1 MYIGGVQRYQM
12 MMSDSALWTGFPFRD
27 DDVVISPP
35 AKCGTSW
42 MQMLCALLVFNSIR
56 FPRRLTEISPWLD
69 NITYDFAETLGVL
82 QAQRHR
88 RFIKTHT
95 PLDGLPFARGVT
107 YLCVG
112 RDPRDVGISFDHA
125 LANISDQT
133 RAALT
138 VKKGIDRSAMPPP
151 PEDLSERFWLWAEGE
166 FVNGPTGVGS
176 LANMIQH
183 LQTFW
188 DRRNEPQVALFHY
201 HDLLTDLPGQLQ
213 RLAEV
218 LGIDLPTARIEQL
231 AAAATF
237 DKVRQRA
244 DELAPGVDSGLWRDN
259 HAFFHAGTS
268 GQWKTLL
275 DRHDLD
281 RFGNRL
287 AELTSPDLI
296 EWLYT
301 GWLHQPAA
309 Q

>member
-1 MYIGGVQRYQM
+1 
-12 MMSDSALWTGFPFRD
+12 MSDSALWNGFPFRD

-42 MQMLCALLVFNSIR
+42 MQMLCALLVFNSTR
-56 FPRRLTEISPWLD
+56 FTRRLTEISPWLD
-69 NITYDFAETLGVL
+69 NITYDFAETLAAL
-82 QAQRHR
+82 QAQPHR

-95 PLDGLPFARGVT
+95 PLDGLPFVETVT

-112 RDPRDVGISFDHA
+112 RDPRDVGVSFDHA
-125 LANISDQT
+125 LANISDET
-133 RAALT
+133 RAVLT
-138 VKKGIDRSAMPPP
+138 VKKDIDRSAMPVP
-151 PEDLSERFWLWAEGE
+151 PEDLRERFWLWAEGE
-166 FVNGPTGVGS
+166 FVNGPTGIGS

-201 HDLLTDLPGQLQ
+201 HDLLTDLPGQLK

-218 LGIDLPTARIEQL
+218 LGIDLPAGRVEEL

-237 DKVRQRA
+237 DKVRERA

-259 HAFFHAGTS
+259 RAFFHTGTS
-268 GQWKTLL
+268 GQWKALL
-275 DRHDLD
+275 GPDDLA
-281 RFGNRL
+281 RFHTRL
-287 AELTSPDLI
+287 AELASTDLI
-296 EWLYT
+296 EWLYD
-301 GWLHQPAA
+301 GWLHRPAA

>member
-1 MYIGGVQRYQM
+1 M
-12 MMSDSALWTGFPFRD
+12 MMSDSALWTAFPFRH

-42 MQMLCALLVFNSIR
+42 MQLLCALLVFNSSR

-69 NITYDFAETLGVL
+69 NITYDFTETLAAL
-82 QAQRHR
+82 QAQQHR

-95 PLDGLPFARGVT
+95 PLDGLTFVEGVT
-107 YLCVG
+107 YLCLG

-125 LANISDQT
+125 VANISDQT

-151 PEDLSERFWLWAEGE
+151 PEDLRERFWLWAEGE
-166 FVNGPTGVGS
+166 FVNGPTGIGS
-176 LANMIQH
+176 LANLIQH

-188 DRRNEPQVALFHY
+188 DKRDEPQVVLFHY

-218 LGIDLPTARIEQL
+218 LGIDLPAGRIQEL
-231 AAAATF
+231 AAEATF
-237 DKVRQRA
+237 DKVRERA

-259 HAFFHAGTS
+259 RAFFRSGTS
-268 GQWKTLL
+268 EQWKDLL
-275 DRHDLD
+275 SPDDLT
-281 RFGNRL
+281 RFDKRL
-287 AELTSPDLI
+287 AELAPTDLI
-296 EWLYT
+296 EWLYA
-301 GWLHQPAA
+301 GWLRRA
-309 Q
+309 

>member
-1 MYIGGVQRYQM
+1 M

-27 DDVVISPP
+27 GDIVISPP

-42 MQMLCALLVFNSIR
+42 MQMLCALLVFNSTR
-56 FPRRLTEISPWLD
+56 FPRRLTEIAPWLD
-69 NITYDFAETLGVL
+69 NITYDLTETLAAL
-82 QAQRHR
+82 QAQQHR

-95 PLDGLPFARGVT
+95 PLDGLPNASGVT
-107 YLCVG
+107 YLCLG
-112 RDPRDVGISFDHA
+112 RDPRDVGVSFDHA

-133 RAALT
+133 RATLT
-138 VKKGIDRSAMPPP
+138 AKKGIDRSAMPPP
-151 PEDLSERFWLWAEGE
+151 PADLRERFWLWAEGD
-166 FVNGPTGVGS
+166 FVNGPTGIGS

-188 DRRNEPQVALFHY
+188 DRRNDPQVALFHY

-218 LGIDLPTARIEQL
+218 LDIDLPAARIQEL

-259 HAFFHAGTS
+259 RAFFHTGTS
-268 GQWKTLL
+268 GQWKALL
-275 DRHDLD
+275 SPHDLT
-281 RFGNRL
+281 RFHKRL

-301 GWLHQPAA
+301 GWLHRPAA